1 MEANLNTSIGLSEL
15 MLIGIFVILLI
26 AAISDNVNL

>member
-1 MEANLNTSIGLSEL
+1 MKLSVGIAEL
-15 MLIGIFVILLI
+15 MLIGIFIILLI

>member
-1 MEANLNTSIGLSEL
+1 MNVNVNMSIGDLA
-15 MLIGIFVILLI
+15 LIGIFVILLI

>member
-1 MEANLNTSIGLSEL
+1 MINIGISEL